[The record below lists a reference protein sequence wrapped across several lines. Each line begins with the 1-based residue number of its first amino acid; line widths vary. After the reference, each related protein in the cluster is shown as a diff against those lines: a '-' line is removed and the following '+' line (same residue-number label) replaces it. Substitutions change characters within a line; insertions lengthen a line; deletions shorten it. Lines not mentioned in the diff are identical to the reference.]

1 MSARTP
7 KQQSGTG
14 PARDL
19 TKIFDDNEVRDTYR
33 TSFLANSI
41 LLPVYNSIKGDYNLT
56 RGEYLLIFCLAHFPE
71 LTAQDVANMTGRPR
85 NSISRGVHRMLSEGY
100 LSRSPDE
107 TDGRQVLL
115 TITDK
120 GRKLHKELVERFIER
135 DKAAFSALTPAEHN
149 TFDRLLQKLVI
160 HVANKKN

>member
-1 MSARTP
+1 MSVQKP
-7 KQQSGTG
+7 KQEPHTA
-14 PARDL
+14 PTRDL

-41 LLPVYNSIKGDYNLT
+41 LVPIYDGIKRDYNLT
-56 RGEYLLIFCLAHFPE
+56 RGEYLLIFCLAHYPE

-100 LSRSPDE
+100 LNRTPDE

-115 TITDK
+115 TITAK
-120 GRKLHKELVERFIER
+120 GRALHEELVKRFIER
-135 DKAAFSALTPAEHN
+135 DKAAFSALTPTEHK
-149 TFDRLLQKLVI
+149 TFDRLLQKLVLQ
-160 HVANKKN
+160 AAKAD